1 MNVHVI
7 FFVLQEEVQEYMMK
21 MRAIDARPIKKLAEA
36 RARKKKKVSLFLDVV
51 CAPCLCVA
59 GGGSSLCA

>member
-1 MNVHVI
+1 MSVHVI

-36 RARKKKKVSLFLDVV
+36 RARKKKKVSLCLDVV

-59 GGGSSLCA
+59 GGGSSSCA

>member
-1 MNVHVI
+1 MSVHVI
-7 FFVLQEEVQEYMMK
+7 FLVLQEEVQEYMMK

-36 RARKKKKVSLFLDVV
+36 RARKKKKVSLCLDVV
-51 CAPCLCVA
+51 WAPCLCVA

>member
-1 MNVHVI
+1 MSIHVI

-36 RARKKKKVSLFLDVV
+36 RARKKKKVSLCLDVV
-51 CAPCLCVA
+51 CALCLCVA
-59 GGGSSLCA
+59 GGGSSSCA